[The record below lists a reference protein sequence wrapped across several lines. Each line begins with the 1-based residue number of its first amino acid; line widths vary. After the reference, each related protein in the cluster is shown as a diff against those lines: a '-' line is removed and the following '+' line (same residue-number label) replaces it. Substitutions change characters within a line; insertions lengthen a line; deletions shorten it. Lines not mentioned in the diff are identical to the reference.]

1 MTTKKTKT
9 SPLTFLLNKFVRKY
23 WQKSILLVILSV
35 IVGFVLTIQPL
46 VLAPALDI
54 MVVSKA
60 KPASSFSELTL
71 SNLGPTML
79 KAVNIENVSTFTIII
94 AVLVAY
100 VLISII
106 AAVLNFLNYLLAM
119 WIRTRVASDMYIALQ
134 SHILS
139 LPLSFFQ
146 KHRTGDL
153 VSRFTQ
159 DVTGTAYSIDS
170 VTRGIL
176 QSAIQIVISV
186 IVLVWTDVLLALV
199 TIVISSGHMLI
210 TRLLN
215 DRIKTRIM
223 EQYESI
229 GLIGSTL
236 QEMFL
241 TIRIVKSFAAE
252 AFEKQRFLHDV
263 KKVQQNTMRFAF
275 AKHMEE
281 PLRMMT
287 DAIAIAFL
295 IIMAFYALSEG
306 RLTVSGFALFL
317 VMGKQVIAPISLMA
331 SQVLAVS
338 GMLGS
343 AARMIEILE
352 VKNVLPDGDKQ
363 ASTLSDRILLKDVSF
378 EYEKNRP
385 VLEKINLEIK
395 KGELVAVVG
404 PSGAGKSTLSDMILR
419 LYDPASGQVTWD
431 GTDLRQFIQQSY
443 RKNFGVVP
451 QEALLLNASVRENI
465 TYGRGGEEDKIARA
479 MEIANAD
486 DFVKSLPQGLDTL
499 LGDRGIRL
507 SGGQRQRIA
516 IARAIYDQP
525 SVLIMDEAT
534 SSLDSESERAVQTAI
549 DRVIHQMT
557 AVVIAHRLSTIL
569 NADKIVV
576 LKDGRIEAMGP
587 HARLL
592 EESATYKHLFE
603 LQFQED
609 RERVSS
615 AGLERNEELCLTTK

>member
-1 MTTKKTKT
+1 MKKIKAR
-9 SPLTFLLNKFVRKY
+9 PLVFLLNKFARKY
-23 WQKSILLVILSV
+23 WRASIILVILSV
-35 IVGFVLTIQPL
+35 VVGFILTIQPL

-79 KAVNIENVSTFTIII
+79 KAAKIERSNMFNIIMV
-94 AVLVAY
+94 VLVAY

-106 AAVLNFLNYLLAM
+106 AAILSFLSYLLAM
-119 WIRTRVASDMYIALQ
+119 WLRTRIASDMYMELQ

-170 VTRGIL
+170 ATRGIL
-176 QSAIQIVISV
+176 QSAIQIIISV
-186 IVLVWTDVLLALV
+186 IVLLWTDVLLALA
-199 TIVISSGHMLI
+199 TIAISSGHLLI
-210 TRLLN
+210 TRLLS
-215 DRIKTRIM
+215 DRIKTRM
-223 EQYESI
+223 TDQYESI
-229 GLIGSTL
+229 GMIGSTL

-252 AFEKQRFLHDV
+252 KFEKWRFGIDV
-263 KKVQQNTMRFAF
+263 KNVQNKTMRYVFS
-275 AKHMEE
+275 KHIEE
-281 PLRMMT
+281 PFRMMT
-287 DAIAIAFL
+287 DAIAIAVL
-295 IIMAFYALSEG
+295 IMMAFYALSQG

-317 VMGKQVIAPISLMA
+317 VMGRQVIAPISLMA
-331 SQVLAVS
+331 THVLAVS
-338 GMLGS
+338 GMLGC
-343 AARMIEILE
+343 AARVIEIFE
-352 VKNVLPDGDKQ
+352 IKNVLPDGNKE
-363 ASTLSDRILLKDVSF
+363 AEKLKNKIALSNVSF
-378 EYEKNRP
+378 AYEKNRT
-385 VLEKINLEIK
+385 VLENITLDIQR
-395 KGELVAVVG
+395 GELVAVVG
-404 PSGAGKSTLSDMILR
+404 PSGSGKSTLVDIILR
-419 LYDPASGQVTWD
+419 LYDPLSGQVTWD
-431 GTDLRQFIQQSY
+431 GEDLRQFTQESY

-451 QEALLLNASVRENI
+451 QEALLLNTSVRENI
-465 TYGRGGEEDKIARA
+465 TYGRRVDEDKITKAI
-479 MEIANAD
+479 EIANAD
-486 DFVKSLPQGLDTL
+486 DFIKALPQGLETL
-499 LGDRGIRL
+499 VGDRGMRL

-549 DRVIHQMT
+549 DRVIHEMT
-557 AVVIAHRLSTIL
+557 AIVIAHRLSTIL

-576 LKDGRIEAMGP
+576 IKDGRIEALGP

-592 EESATYKHLFE
+592 EDSVTYKHLFE
-603 LQFQED
+603 LQFQE
-609 RERVSS
+609 ERQRTSS
-615 AGLERNEELCLTTK
+615 LGSERNQVLCLTAR